1 MLHEPSRRE
10 QQVVDRLRT
19 AAIHFTDAQ
28 VERAWA
34 NLDQDATWKA
44 MRELLA
50 RQRPDGG
57 WPDLDSM
64 ESSVHT
70 TGQSLYA
77 LQIAGLPAFDAAY
90 RRAIQ
95 FLLKTPTGGWLL
107 VHEDTRPGC
116 SSLTLMPGS
125 RTASI
130 SGFQPPRQV
139 GNVCLG
145 AGAPDADGD
154 AIGRALASATQETA
168 NVQRERKRLL
178 RGLDQAN

>member
-77 LQIAGLPAFDAAY
+77 LQIAGLPASDGACE
-90 RRAIQ
+90 RAVR
-95 FLLKTPTGGWLL
+95 FLLKTQL
-107 VHEDTRPGC
+107 ED
-116 SSLTLMPGS
+116 GS
-125 RTASI
+125 WYVRT
-130 SGFQPPRQV
+130 
-139 GNVCLG
+139 
-145 AGAPDADGD
+145 
-154 AIGRALASATQETA
+154 RALALQPYFDAGFPHGFDQWISAAATSWATYALAQAGQERSEMA
-168 NVQRERKRLL
+168 S
-178 RGLDQAN
+178 RGR